1 MFFSIFAF
9 DEKYKRYHSTIK
21 TSYALGIHEQ
31 ILPHSFTS
39 SIPRST
45 TQNWKELQPEKFVGN
60 EFASQ
65 VENDLEKVKLMLD
78 ERVKKMT
85 TAFYAFCR
93 LYLTIIEFI
102 GKKNFE
108 KIILQNRESV
118 IDLVSNLPLEFDR
131 NLVCKFLQITPHQFN
146 IWKHNR
152 SYKCALSVIGYCS
165 KRFPHQISQKELN
178 TLKSLMSRKRFQS
191 WSIASIWGYAVRK
204 NHISMSRT
212 SWYRYCVRLGVTA
225 KRKTRRKQ
233 CKRGSV
239 KASRPNEIWHADVT
253 EFTTSDNVKFYVHSV
268 LDNFSRKIIA
278 YTVSRD
284 KTDKT
289 RLISLKEAIII
300 QFGKVLSPT
309 DLDLIV
315 DGGSENNNFRIR
327 NFIRHCQVTIHK
339 KIALKDVVFSNS
351 IIEGHFKILKKF
363 LRNYGDIHSNEFHKV
378 IDFFTKDYDSVRPHY
393 QHQIYTPNEVHFNP
407 ELANSKPLLERI
419 NKERLKNNRNSCCK
433 VA

>member
-1 MFFSIFAF
+1 MK
-9 DEKYKRYHSTIK
+9 KYKRYHSTIK

-60 EFASQ
+60 EFASK
-65 VENDLEKVKLMLD
+65 VENDLQKVKVILD
-78 ERVKKMT
+78 ERLKKIS

-93 LYLTIIEFI
+93 LYLSIIEFI

-108 KIILQNRESV
+108 KIILQNREAV

-131 NLVCKFLQITPHQFN
+131 NLVCKFMQITPHQFN

-152 SYKCALSVIGYCS
+152 LYKCALSIIGYCS
-165 KRFPHQISQKELN
+165 KRFPHQISQREVN
-178 TLKSLMSRKRFQS
+178 VLKSLMSRSRFKS
-191 WSIASIWGYAVRK
+191 WSIASVWGYAIKK

-212 SWYRYCVRLGVTA
+212 SWYRYCVRLGVTT

-233 CKRGSV
+233 CKKGSV

-268 LDNFSRKIIA
+268 LDNFSRKIVA
-278 YTVSRD
+278 YTVSRN
-284 KTDKT
+284 KSAKT
-289 RLISLKEAIII
+289 RLISLKEAILL
-300 QFGKVLSPT
+300 QFSHILSPT

-339 KIALKDVVFSNS
+339 KIALKDVHFSNS
-351 IIEGHFKILKKF
+351 MIEGHFKTLKKF
-363 LRNYGDIHSNEFHKV
+363 LRSHGDIHSYDFHKL
-378 IDFFTKDYDSVRPHY
+378 IESFIRDYNSIRPHH
-393 QHQIYTPNEVHFNP
+393 QHQIHTPEEIHKSP
-407 ELANSKPLLERI
+407 ELANIKPYLERI
-419 NKERLKNNRNSCCK
+419 NKERLQSNRSSCCK